1 MTCLM
6 TLSCQSQQADFKS
19 VSVEEFA
26 QVLTDTS
33 VVLLDVRTVEEHMAG
48 HIEGTALHIDVLK
61 SDFDTLAV
69 ANIPAGS
76 TVALYCRSGNR
87 SKRAASSLASKGY
100 RVIELATGYN
110 GWVQAGRPVTVAK
123 ETK

>member
-1 MTCLM
+1 M

-61 SDFDTLAV
+61 PDFDSLAV
-69 ANIPAGS
+69 NRIPVAS

-110 GWVQAGRPVTVAK
+110 GWAQAGRPVTVAK